1 MALNGVV
8 ESKGNPYTKAGAD
21 KRITKYYHV
30 LAFYLS
36 NSGVLCGIFTD
47 TLSEMFF

>member
-21 KRITKYYHV
+21 KRITKYYTSSDPHRGMIP
-30 LAFYLS
+30 S
-36 NSGVLCGIFTD
+36 W
-47 TLSEMFF
+47 